1 MKYLLSIL
9 TFCSVLFLGISS
21 SFANYQAGSLTAKQ
35 QAIIPI
41 ASYTATGDLNNL
53 KTAVAVNE
61 GLDNGL
67 TINETKE
74 IMVHLYAYCGF
85 PRALNGLATV
95 DEVLSERQS
104 KNIHDTMGNDA
115 TPLPANTDILA
126 LGTRVQTQLAGAPV
140 NIASSSGIDYM
151 LKAHLFGD
159 LFARDILTYLEREI
173 ATISAL
179 ASMNGTE
186 SQLLSHLNIGI
197 NAGLSKTQLQDII
210 NTLDAKVNTQ
220 LAQHAQENLNNYL
233 ASSK

>member
-9 TFCSVLFLGISS
+9 TFCCVLFLGLNS

-53 KTAVAVNE
+53 KTAVNE
-61 GLDNGL
+61 GLDSGL

-115 TPLPANTDILA
+115 TPLPTNTDILA

-159 LFARDILTYLEREI
+159 LFARDILTYPEREI

-210 NTLDAKVNTQ
+210 NTLDAKVNSQ
-220 LAQHAQENLNNYL
+220 LAKHAQETLDNYL

>member
-9 TFCSVLFLGISS
+9 TFCSVLFLGLNS

-53 KTAVAVNE
+53 KTAVNE

-104 KNIHDTMGNDA
+104 KNIHDTIGNDA

-151 LKAHLFGD
+151 FFGD
-159 LFARDILTYLEREI
+159 LFARDILTYPEREI

-210 NTLDAKVNTQ
+210 NTLDAKVNSQ
-220 LAQHAQENLNNYL
+220 LAQHAQETLDNYL

>member
-53 KTAVAVNE
+53 KTAINE
-61 GLDNGL
+61 GLDSGL

-104 KNIHDTMGNDA
+104 KIFM
-115 TPLPANTDILA
+115 
-126 LGTRVQTQLAGAPV
+126 
-140 NIASSSGIDYM
+140 
-151 LKAHLFGD
+151 
-159 LFARDILTYLEREI
+159 
-173 ATISAL
+173 
-179 ASMNGTE
+179 
-186 SQLLSHLNIGI
+186 
-197 NAGLSKTQLQDII
+197 
-210 NTLDAKVNTQ
+210 TLWAMM
-220 LAQHAQENLNNYL
+220 QHHYQQIQIF
-233 ASSK
+233 

>member
-21 SFANYQAGSLTAKQ
+21 SFANYQASSLTAKQ

-53 KTAVAVNE
+53 KIAINE
-61 GLDNGL
+61 GLDSGL
-67 TINETKE
+67 TINEAKE

-104 KNIHDTMGNDA
+104 KTMGDEA

-159 LFARDILTYLEREI
+159 LFARDILTYPEREI

-179 ASMNGTE
+179 ASMDGTE

-197 NAGLSKTQLQDII
+197 NTGLSKTQLQDII

-220 LAQHAQENLNNYL
+220 IA
-233 ASSK
+233 

>member
-53 KTAVAVNE
+53 KTAVNE

-140 NIASSSGIDYM
+140 NIASSSSIDYM

-159 LFARDILTYLEREI
+159 LFARDILTYPEREI

-197 NAGLSKTQLQDII
+197 NAGLNKTQLQDII
-210 NTLDAKVNTQ
+210 NTLDTKVNTQ
-220 LAQHAQENLNNYL
+220 LAQHAQETLDNYL

>member
-1 MKYLLSIL
+1 
-9 TFCSVLFLGISS
+9 
-21 SFANYQAGSLTAKQ
+21 
-35 QAIIPI
+35 
-41 ASYTATGDLNNL
+41 
-53 KTAVAVNE
+53 
-61 GLDNGL
+61 
-67 TINETKE
+67 
-74 IMVHLYAYCGF
+74 MVHLYAYCGF

-95 DEVLSERQS
+95 DEVISERQS
-104 KNIHDTMGNDA
+104 KNIHDTIGDDA

-159 LFARDILTYLEREI
+159 LFARDILTYPEREI

-186 SQLLSHLNIGI
+186 SQLLSHLNIGV

-210 NTLDAKVNTQ
+210 NTLDAKVNSQ
-220 LAQHAQENLNNYL
+220 LAKHAQETLDNYL

>member
-53 KTAVAVNE
+53 KTAVNE

-115 TPLPANTDILA
+115 TPL
-126 LGTRVQTQLAGAPV
+126 PV

>member
-53 KTAVAVNE
+53 KTAVNE

-126 LGTRVQTQLAGAPV
+126 LGTRVQTRLAGAPV

>member
-9 TFCSVLFLGISS
+9 TFCSVLFLGITS

-53 KTAVAVNE
+53 KTAVNE
-61 GLDNGL
+61 GLDSGL

-85 PRALNGLATV
+85 PRALNGLATI

-104 KNIHDTMGNDA
+104 KNIHDTIGDDA

-126 LGTRVQTQLAGAPV
+126 LGTRVQTQLTGAPV
-140 NIASSSGIDYM
+140 NIASSSDR
-151 LKAHLFGD
+151 K
-159 LFARDILTYLEREI
+159 
-173 ATISAL
+173 S
-179 ASMNGTE
+179 
-186 SQLLSHLNIGI
+186 
-197 NAGLSKTQLQDII
+197 
-210 NTLDAKVNTQ
+210 VV
-220 LAQHAQENLNNYL
+220 
-233 ASSK
+233 

>member
-1 MKYLLSIL
+1 MWLQPVTDEEYTSAVYATKSGYDNHALS
-9 TFCSVLFLGISS
+9 
-21 SFANYQAGSLTAKQ
+21 ARE
-35 QAIIPI
+35 QAIVAI
-41 ASYTATGDLNNL
+41 ASYTGKGDLEHL
-53 KTAVAVNE
+53 PTALTK
-61 GLDNGL
+61 GLEVSM
-67 TINETKE
+67 TINEIKE
-74 IMVHLYAYCGF
+74 VLIQAYAYCGF

-140 NIASSSGIDYM
+140 NIAS
-151 LKAHLFGD
+151 
-159 LFARDILTYLEREI
+159 
-173 ATISAL
+173 
-179 ASMNGTE
+179 MNGTE

>member
-9 TFCSVLFLGISS
+9 TFCSVLFLGLNS

-53 KTAVAVNE
+53 KTAINE
-61 GLDNGL
+61 GLDSGL

-104 KNIHDTMGNDA
+104 KNIHDTIGDDA
-115 TPLPANTDILA
+115 TPLPVNTDILT

-159 LFARDILTYLEREI
+159 LFARDILTYPEREI

-220 LAQHAQENLNNYL
+220 LTKHAQETLDNYL